1 MTLWHFHNPFA
12 FVRLPVPL
20 LLAAKGEE
28 IKFKLK
34 IWVSIFIS
42 DNCVIVVAAI
52 QNFVLMRSCRGCELS

>member
-1 MTLWHFHNPFA
+1 M
-12 FVRLPVPL
+12 RLSVPL

-52 QNFVLMRSCRGCELS
+52 QNFVLMRSCRECELS